1 MKKNRVFTGL
11 RLSPALKKIEKVMR
25 ITLILTLVFS
35 FQLMASN
42 TNAQKEKIS
51 LNLKQATIEKVFDE
65 IEKQTDYVF
74 LFSKEMIDLNKITGI
89 SVQNKNIMEVLDILF
104 SNSNINYRIIDNK
117 IILTTNQAP
126 VSRQQNKSLTIKGK
140 VVDETGE
147 PIPGVNVYIKGTN
160 EGTITNID
168 GIYEIT
174 VNDENAVLVYSFI
187 GYKNQEINIVGRKE
201 INITM
206 LPEVSGLEE
215 VIVTG
220 YGTQKKKLTTG
231 ANLNIKGD
239 VITKLTPSNSI
250 EALQGISPGVSI
262 TRSNGQ
268 PGSPSKVYIRGIGT
282 IGNASPLYIVDG
294 VTVGNID
301 YLSPADIESIDVLKD
316 AASAAIYGARAANG
330 VILVTTKKGK
340 KGNLK
345 VSFDGYMGWQ
355 NIYKLPD
362 LLNAQE
368 YAEIQNEGRIN
379 EGLLPYDYASLVPDW
394 DKIES
399 GQWQGTNWFKEI
411 MNENALIQN
420 YSINMNGGSDRSV
433 YSFGAAYLDDQGVL
447 GKQAKSRYK
456 RLNLRLNSEHIV
468 WQKNDLKIIKF
479 GENLTYTN
487 TDKPGIRTGNLYWS
501 DVRNMLT
508 ASPFLPVYNDEGDYH
523 YAIDWNP
530 REGNPI
536 ALMEYLGK
544 DVWHNNN
551 SIVGNAYLEL
561 QPVKDLVVRS
571 SFGFNTWFGSYRH
584 WTPQYD
590 LSANTQNPRD
600 KVDQSMS
607 QGFNYTF
614 TNTVSYNKR
623 LNDTHNFTVLVGTE
637 MYKVT
642 QSLSVSGH
650 NEDGIFQDAEHAYL
664 SNYPIVDPAFTSVK
678 GADWY
683 GSSILS
689 YFGRFSYNYKEK
701 YMLTAVLRADGS
713 SNFAEGNRW
722 GTFPSVSAGWVIT
735 NESFM
740 EGNEWLNFLK
750 LRGSWGQNGNQA
762 IGAFQYS
769 SSITYNN
776 ASYFYGPDKTI
787 EYLGG
792 YPARVPNPDVTW
804 ETSEQTD
811 IGLDAHFMNSKL
823 QLTFDWYKKDT
834 RDWLVNPP
842 TLATNGTASTDIN
855 GGRVTNKGVE
865 LSLGWRDMSSTFKYG
880 VTVTMAYNHNEVT
893 EIANDEKIIHGQANV
908 LTHGIS
914 EIYRAEVGFPIAY
927 FWGFKTDGIIQN
939 QEEADEYNSR
949 ITSDPRA
956 TTPSPGDFRYV
967 DQNGDGI
974 IDDQDKIM
982 LGDPNP
988 NYNFGLQL
996 FAEYKGFYLNMTGTG
1011 QAGMQVAKS
1020 YRSWNTQYG
1029 NYTTDV
1035 FQRWHGEGTSNT
1047 YPKVSS
1053 SANNNMLQMSDF
1065 FVEDADFFRI
1075 SNITIGYNLDR
1086 FKFWPLA
1093 ETKFYVTAKN
1103 LYTFTGY
1110 SGMDPEVG
1118 YGPDNWSSGID
1129 LGLYPLSRSIL
1140 IGLSVKF

>member
-1 MKKNRVFTGL
+1 MGL
-11 RLSPALKKIEKVMR
+11 WNTHTLKKIEKIMR
-25 ITLILTLVFS
+25 ITLFLIMVFS
-35 FQLMASN
+35 FQLFAGNSR
-42 TNAQKEKIS
+42 AQTEKVT
-51 LNLKQATIEKVFDE
+51 LNLNKVTIEKVFDE

-74 LFSKEMIDLNKITGI
+74 LFSKEMIDVNQITGI
-89 SVQNKNIMEVLDILF
+89 SVQDKNIMDVLDILF
-104 SNSNINYRIIDNK
+104 KNSDINYRIIDNK
-117 IILTTNQAP
+117 IILTSTVAP
-126 VSRQQNKSLTIKGK
+126 SNRNRQQVKTVTITGK
-140 VVDETGE
+140 VVDDTGE
-147 PIPGVNVYIKGTN
+147 PLPGVNVYVKGTTR
-160 EGTITNID
+160 GTITRVD
-168 GIYEIT
+168 GTYEID
-174 VNDENAVLVYSFI
+174 VDEGTTLVFSYI
-187 GYKNQEINIVGRKE
+187 GYIHQEIKVVGRKV
-201 INITM
+201 INITL
-206 LPEVSGLEE
+206 LPETSDLEE
-215 VIVTG
+215 VVVTG

-231 ANLNIKGD
+231 ANLNVKGD
-239 VITKLTPSNSI
+239 VITRLTPSNSI
-250 EALQGISPGVSI
+250 QALQGISPGVSV

-268 PGSPSKVYIRGIGT
+268 PGSPTKVYIRGIGT

-301 YLSPADIESIDVLKD
+301 YLSPSDIESIDVLKD

-345 VSFDGYMGWQ
+345 VSFDGYVGWQ

-379 EGLLPYDYASLVPDW
+379 EGLLPYDYPSLVPDW

-399 GQWQGTNWFKEI
+399 GEWQGTNWFKEI
-411 MNENALIQN
+411 MNEDALLQN
-420 YSINMNGGSDRSV
+420 YSINMNGGSDRST
-433 YSFGAAYLDDQGVL
+433 YSFGASYLFDQGVL
-447 GKQAKSRYK
+447 GKQAKSEYR
-456 RLNLRLNSEHIV
+456 RLNLRLNSEHII
-468 WQKNDLKIIKF
+468 WQKKDLKIIKF

-487 TDKPGIRTGNLYWS
+487 TEKPGIRTGNLYWS

-508 ASPFLPVYNDEGDYH
+508 ASPFLPVYNEEGDYH

-530 REGNPI
+530 REPNPI
-536 ALMEYLGK
+536 ALMDYLGK
-544 DVWHNNN
+544 NVWQNGNN
-551 SIVGNAYLEL
+551 IVGNAYLEI
-561 QPVKDLVVRS
+561 QPIKNLIIRS
-571 SFGFNTWFGSYRH
+571 SYGFNAWFGSYRH
-584 WTPQYD
+584 WTPEYD
-590 LSANTQNPRD
+590 LSANTSNPRD
-600 KVDQSMS
+600 KVDQSMN
-607 QGFNYTF
+607 QGYNYTF
-614 TNTVSYNKR
+614 TNTISYNKNF
-623 LNDTHNFTVLVGTE
+623 NDAHNLTVLLGTE

-642 QSLSVSGH
+642 QSLSVNGH

-664 SNYPIVDPAFTSVK
+664 NNYPIVDPAYTKVNGS
-678 GADWY
+678 DWY
-683 GSSILS
+683 GASILS
-689 YFGRFSYNYKEK
+689 YFGRLSYNYKEK
-701 YMLTAVLRADGS
+701 YMATVVLRADGS
-713 SNFAEGNRW
+713 SNFMEGNRW

-740 EGNEWLNFLK
+740 EGADWLNFLK

-776 ASYFYGPDKTI
+776 SSYFFGPDKTI

-811 IGLDAHFMNSKL
+811 IGLDVHFLSSRL
-823 QLTFDWYKKDT
+823 QLNFDWYKKDT

-855 GGRVTNKGVE
+855 GGRVTNKGIE
-865 LSLGWRDMSSTFKYG
+865 IALSWKDMSRSFKYG
-880 VTVTMAYNHNEVT
+880 VTLTMAYNHNEVT
-893 EIANDEKIIHGQANV
+893 EIANDEKIIHGQPNV
-908 LTHGIS
+908 LTHGMS
-914 EIYRAEVGFPIAY
+914 EIYRAQVGYPIAY

-939 QEEADEYNSR
+939 EQEAEEYNSR

-956 TTPSPGDFRYV
+956 DAPGPGDFRFV
-967 DQNGDGI
+967 DQNHDGI
-974 IDDQDKIM
+974 INDEDKIM

-988 NYNFGLQL
+988 DFNWGLQIY
-996 FAEYKGFYLNMTGTG
+996 AEYKGVYLNFTGIG

-1035 FQRWHGEGTSNT
+1035 FTRWHGEGTSET

-1053 SANNNMLQMSDF
+1053 SANQNMLQMSDF
-1065 FVEDADFFRI
+1065 FIEDADFFRI
-1075 SNITIGYNLDR
+1075 SNLTIGYNFGDLH
-1086 FKFWPLA
+1086 FWPLA
-1093 ETKFYVTAKN
+1093 STKIYFTAKN
-1103 LYTFTGY
+1103 LYTFTSY

-1118 YGPDNWSSGID
+1118 YGPDKWSSGID
-1129 LGLYPLSRSIL
+1129 LGLYPMSRTYL
-1140 IGLSVKF
+1140 VGLSINF